1 MRTALAGRVHAGFML
16 VAAMT
21 VAAALTACGSSS
33 KKSSAGAAA
42 TTQTLSVTEVK
53 LGPKSFAYQGVGS
66 GVTGGTVKISF
77 TNAGKQNAPHE
88 LQLAR
93 VDSGH
98 TATEVKTAMV
108 KLISSNTGNVP
119 IPNWLHQA
127 SGVGPTAPNQTATAV
142 VKLPAGHYF
151 AFDTQSPPGPGNSP
165 PFLTEGA
172 FTSFQVTGGSASA
185 LPATSGNVTIKDQ
198 PHDKFAFQ
206 VSGLKVGPNGLTFD
220 NKSKEAHHVLAV
232 RLLPGHTPK
241 QALAAF
247 VSQGPPKGQPPV
259 AFNSINGSAVADS
272 KTTQV
277 NQVMFAQP
285 GKYILFCFL
294 TDKNGKGKPHLVRG
308 LFKEVT
314 VS

>member
-1 MRTALAGRVHAGFML
+1 LP
-16 VAAMT
+16 
-21 VAAALTACGSSS
+21 
-33 KKSSAGAAA
+33 SSASTA
-42 TTQTLSVTEVK
+42 TQTLSVTEVQ

-66 GVTGGTVKISF
+66 VTGGTVKISF
-77 TNAGKQNAPHE
+77 TNAGKQNAPDE

-93 VDSGH
+93 IDSGH
-98 TATEVKTAMV
+98 SATDVKTAMV
-108 KLISSNTGNVP
+108 KLLTGNGHVP
-119 IPNWLHQA
+119 TPTWLHPA

-142 VKLPAGHYF
+142 VKLPAGQYY

-172 FTSFQVTGGSASA
+172 FTSLQVTGGAASA
-185 LPATSGNVTIKDQ
+185 LPTTAGKVTIKDQ
-198 PHDKFAFQ
+198 PHDKFAFA
-206 VSGLKVGPNGLTFD
+206 VSGLKSGPDVITFD

-232 RLLPGHTPK
+232 RLLPGHTPA
-241 QALAAF
+241 QALAVF

-259 AFNSINGSAVADS
+259 DFNSINGAAVADN

-277 NQVMFAQP
+277 NTITFAQP

-294 TDKNGKGKPHLVRG
+294 SDKDGKGKPHLQRG